1 MSLDVILYSVA
12 TVLDGI
18 KTPRQLKKGYWQPS
32 DKFFRGPGNPLANHL
47 NNYSPK
53 GKPFAV
59 PELNNISKNNRQLS
73 IKSFTFILKQE
84 EKISIIRLSLE
95 QPIQR
100 TMPKVRNTKPA
111 VQLAAHL
118 KLVRRFL
125 RNI

>member
-1 MSLDVILYSVA
+1 VA

-59 PELNNISKNNRQLS
+59 PELNNISKSNRQLS
-73 IKSFTFILKQE
+73 FNFILKQE
-84 EKISIIRLSLE
+84 EKISIKRLW
-95 QPIQR
+95 
-100 TMPKVRNTKPA
+100 
-111 VQLAAHL
+111 
-118 KLVRRFL
+118 
-125 RNI
+125 